1 MSEGRT
7 TMTVDEAIR
16 NLAEAPDGVLPVDAM
31 TWALQHWDEAG
42 PRLIELME
50 RYADGDDRSD
60 GTEDALFFILHMM
73 GEMQETRAFP
83 GLCRLVRDSEAIELI
98 LGDAIT
104 ETLAR
109 ILISTFD
116 GNPALLK
123 AVIEDAAADE
133 FVREAAFEA
142 LAWHCR
148 MGAISDEEMRA
159 YLLHL
164 HEHMRPQD
172 ENVVWF
178 GWVNAVSSL
187 GYEELAAKAE
197 RLVDEFFLH
206 VMDVDDFRDD
216 LRQTL
221 EDPDRMARFTANHL
235 GPFVNAVGTLSTW
248 HGFSEEYR
256 AQLARG
262 EGSDDEIGDLDDPL
276 IPPVDGRPSRM
287 ANLRSIRRG
296 MWAATT
302 RAPAAAA
309 RSTRSAAW
317 GNRGSAAHPWPVV
330 SPGAAASGVRTSS
343 ASSTT

>member
-1 MSEGRT
+1 MSDEQT

-16 NLAEAPDGVLPVDAM
+16 ALAEAPAGVVPVDAM
-31 TWALQHWDEAG
+31 NWALQHWDEAG
-42 PRLIELME
+42 PRFVELLD
-50 RYADGDDRSD
+50 RCADGSVWSE
-60 GTEDALFFILHMM
+60 GTEDALFFIFHMLA
-73 GEMQETRAFP
+73 EMQEKRAFP
-83 GLCRLVRDSEAIELI
+83 ALCRLARDSEAIELI

-104 ETLAR
+104 ETLNQ

-116 GNPALLK
+116 GNAALLK

-133 FVREAAFEA
+133 FVREAAFET

-172 ENVVWF
+172 DNIVWL

-187 GYEELAAKAE
+187 GYEELAPQAE

-206 VMDVDDFRDD
+206 IMGVDDFRDD

-221 EDPDRMARFTANHL
+221 EDPDRMVRFRANHI
-235 GPFVNAVGTLSTW
+235 GPFVDAVGTLSSW
-248 HGFSEEYR
+248 YGFSEDYR

-262 EGSDDEIGDLDDPL
+262 EDPGDRLGDLDDPL
-276 IPPVDGRPSRM
+276 VPRGWPSIAFGEPAVNPVRDVGRNDPC
-287 ANLRSIRRG
+287 
-296 MWAATT
+296 
-302 RAPAAAA
+302 PC
-309 RSTRSAAW
+309 
-317 GNRGSAAHPWPVV
+317 GS
-330 SPGAAASGVRTSS
+330 GKKYKKCCLGK
-343 ASSTT
+343 